1 MAALLLHF
9 SPFTQMQVTRL
20 FTEMQ
25 AGPSTAA
32 ELPLPQ
38 EKEVSSCYMRKEGN
52 NIDLGS

>member
-9 SPFTQMQVTRL
+9 SLFTQMQVTRL

-25 AGPSTAA
+25 AGPNTAA
-32 ELPLPQ
+32 ELPPPQ
-38 EKEVSSCYMRKEGN
+38 EKGVSSCYMRKEEN